1 MKRILLFAS
10 ALAGLFLAGCQRE
23 NLEPVQAGQ
32 QVTFT
37 IEAPAAMQTKTI
49 ADGQNVNQLV
59 YEVWLTPTLGNL
71 ETGAQKLY
79 QATTEMVS
87 DGTTNKAELT
97 LDLVNDQKFTVLF
110 WAQVEDTY
118 DTEELTAVGY
128 KNLAA
133 LKANDENLA
142 AFYGVAYVKDGRH
155 VKVDESS
162 ASAQVSL
169 KRPFAQLN
177 LCTLNTST
185 AYRVVM
191 EESEVIVS
199 NVPTVFNVVNG
210 VEDVTSYKK
219 VEFDMAAVPSDPE
232 TINVNNQEYQY
243 AGMNYM
249 FAGDNITLEYNIKT
263 KLNDQS
269 EAVVNNIISDV
280 PLKENH
286 RTNIVG
292 NLLTSKT
299 DYEIIVD
306 ASFIEPAEVVEVVTV
321 STAAELVEAI
331 NGTSTNEGEETNIKL
346 EGDINL
352 SDLFASLTRA
362 ATEEPKNIEIPA
374 GKEFTLDLNGY
385 SITGVDESTGSFG
398 LINNRGNLT
407 ITNSSSNTSRIAL
420 VATENRGWNAYSSVI
435 SNNPGGNLLL
445 KGNVL
450 IEHLGGT
457 DMAYGIDN
465 LTNGKGTSAIV
476 TVEGAT
482 VKSTYRAIRQFLNGI
497 EATNELYVKDGSKI
511 YGPDN
516 KSIWMQDPSKNANTG
531 KLVVEAGAELYGDVY
546 LTVTAGSTEWPVE
559 VSIADAAL
567 QAEYTVLTSN
577 VPDKYELVNSNG
589 VWTVET
595 SMIEEGE
602 VITVY
607 SVNALKK
614 IAAKVNA
621 GENYYEGKTIKLGAD
636 IDLNNEEWIP
646 IGSAVKDHGFMG
658 NFDGNGY
665 AIKNLK
671 MTNLTPDAD
680 NYVYA
685 GLFGV
690 TEGTS
695 TTQQNYIK
703 NLVIENVKI
712 QTEGHI
718 AAAAIAYPYYT
729 VVENVTVKGDI
740 SIKGGDYTSGALA
753 YTRRCVN
760 AKDITV
766 AGNEGSLIEGNSTVG
781 GVISDIQTNGGLTA
795 DYSTFKAS
803 GLTIKATK
811 CVGGIS
817 GIIGG
822 QTLDGA
828 IVENV
833 TLASK
838 VNDNRIGIISGA
850 GDSNPIL
857 KNVSYENV
865 QGATRL
871 IGGTYKG
878 GYYFG
883 QILEVAGVK
892 AIVYS
897 IENGVKA
904 VSVEELNLKGK
915 YWQDAIDWAARLGE
929 GWALASMEEL
939 NAIYDARFEL
949 NDALEVNSKDNA
961 LFWEGDEYY
970 RKNGSVYYALYMSST
985 EVPVGG
991 ADANGNNYFENR
1003 VFFKIFNKLG
1013 YSDVLYSAFDCINK
1027 YAPLR
1032 DNHFAR
1038 ATYTLQ

>member
-10 ALAGLFLAGCQRE
+10 ALAGLFFAASCQQE
-23 NLEPVQAGQ
+23 NLEPQQAGQ

-37 IEAPAAMQTKTI
+37 IEAPAAMQTKAI
-49 ADGQNVNQLV
+49 ADGQNVDQLV

-79 QATTEMVS
+79 QAVAPMVS
-87 DGTTNKAELT
+87 DGTVNKAELT

-110 WAQVEDTY
+110 WAQVAHTY
-118 DTEELTAVGY
+118 DTRELTAVGY
-128 KNLAA
+128 KDLDA
-133 LKANDENLA
+133 LKANDESLA

-162 ASAQVSL
+162 ASAQVIL
-169 KRPFAQLN
+169 RRPFAQLN

-219 VEFDMAAVPSDPE
+219 VEFDMAAVPSDPA

-306 ASFIEPAEVVEVVTV
+306 ASFNDPAEVVEVVTV

-331 NGTSTNEGEETNIKL
+331 VEATTAEGESTNIKL

-352 SDLFASLTRA
+352 NDLFAELTKSGSEA
-362 ATEEPKNIEIPA
+362 PQSITIPA

-385 SITGVDESTGSFG
+385 ALTGVDEGTASFG

-407 ITNSSSNTSRIAL
+407 ITNSSSNPSRIAL
-420 VATENRGWNAYSSVI
+420 IAKENRGWNAYSSVI
-435 SNNPGGNLLL
+435 SNNPGGNLLVN
-445 KGNVL
+445 GNVV

-465 LTNGKGTSAIV
+465 LTNGKGTSAIA
-476 TVEGAT
+476 TIEGAT

-497 EATNELYVKDGSKI
+497 EATNELYVKAGSKI
-511 YGPDN
+511 YGPAN

-567 QAEYTVLTSN
+567 QGDYTVLTSN
-577 VPDKYELVNSNG
+577 VPDKYEVVNSNG

-595 SMIEEGE
+595 SMITEGE

-607 SVNALKK
+607 SANALKK
-614 IAAKVNA
+614 IADKVNA

-636 IDLNNEEWIP
+636 IDLNNVEWIP

-671 MTNLTPDAD
+671 MTTLPLDSD
-680 NYVYA
+680 SYVYA

-695 TTQQNYIK
+695 PTQQNYIK
-703 NLVIENVKI
+703 NLVIENVTIDTK
-712 QTEGHI
+712 GYI

-729 VVENVTVKGDI
+729 IVENVTVKGDI
-740 SIKGGDYTSGALA
+740 SIKGGDYTAGALA
-753 YTRRCVN
+753 YTRRCVD

-766 AGNEGSLIEGNSTVG
+766 AGNEGSSIEGNITVG
-781 GVISDIQTNGGLTA
+781 GVISDIQMNGGLKA
-795 DYSTFKAS
+795 NYLNFSAS
-803 GLTIKATK
+803 GLTIKAAK
-811 CVGGIS
+811 SVGGIS
-817 GIIGG
+817 GIIS
-822 QTLDGA
+822 QQALNGA
-828 IVENV
+828 TVENV
-833 TLASK
+833 TLVCEDA
-838 VNDNRIGIISGA
+838 RTGIIAGA
-850 GDSNPIL
+850 DGGNSTL
-857 KNVSYENV
+857 TNVSYNNV
-865 QGATRL
+865 TGATRV
-871 IGGTYKG
+871 IGATWDK
-878 GYYFG
+878 GYYVG
-883 QILEVAGVK
+883 QILETNGVK
-892 AIVYS
+892 GIIYS
-897 IENGVKA
+897 IEDGAKL
-904 VSVEELNLKGK
+904 VSVQELNLQGK
-915 YWQDAIDWAARLGE
+915 TWQNAIDWAAGLGE
-929 GWALASMEEL
+929 GWALASMEDL

-949 NDALEVNSKDNA
+949 NDALEVNSNDNA
-961 LFWEGDEYY
+961 LFWEGDELYI
-970 RKNGSVYYALYMSST
+970 KNGSVYYALYMSST
-985 EVPVGG
+985 EVPAGE
-991 ADANGNNYFENR
+991 ADANGNDYFANR
-1003 VFFKIFNKLG
+1003 VFFKIFNDLG

-1027 YAPLR
+1027 SAPLR
-1032 DNHFAR
+1032 DNYFAR
-1038 ATYTLQ
+1038 ATYTL